1 MMHLANLIT
10 HRFIFAALFVG
21 SAAWAACINPCVA
34 SADQPADAYQSGVR
48 PYIEKYCG
56 ACHGDET
63 AKGDLNLLSTTS
75 SRDVIATFRRWNHA
89 IEFIHSGEMPPEDSP
104 QPSIDES
111 NAAVAAIR
119 AILIAEAEKQAGDPG
134 FVPPR
139 RLSKTE
145 YDLSIRD
152 LTGIDIRPTRD
163 FPPDPAAGEGFDNTG
178 EALGMTPNLLKKY
191 LAAAQSVSDHLVLKT
206 TGIDFAPFPVTSYN
220 ERTKLTEQA
229 IIDFYQSHAI
239 DVGTYVEA
247 AWRYQHRPESERSQ
261 SPMQWCTK
269 PGISGRYLALVV
281 DTLASPA
288 FRSGPLASLGQ
299 SWDALPPPR
308 DATTRP
314 QELVDLIRTIELHR
328 QLLTAPEG
336 ELIRANAGNW
346 PISHLDSRAKTAAAR
361 DRFDPA
367 VLRSE
372 LFARVGR
379 IPQQTNKPDQPN
391 QPDNPDPQLVWHL
404 KIDPLPGANESFVIV
419 SRPLFS
425 RADRP
430 PGNDDE
436 ATRDGVVTLR
446 EALATDPELA
456 AKLQFGKHPLR
467 DETDPDSFVV
477 KAPCDLTIPIPSS
490 ARGDL
495 ADKQLLASF
504 RLDQRSHAD
513 GGASI
518 LSAIGPSAQQLDP
531 AKAQWLVAR
540 DGNLARQIAQP
551 AEAFCNA
558 FPNRFFF
565 VDPGRGL
572 AAGFHL
578 VEGFFRD
585 DLPLVNKALSPQQRD
600 ELDRLWQELDFV
612 TQSAETLLRGFV
624 WFERSEREVLHD
636 QRFDFLRAED
646 PQLVEASM
654 LDRFEKLYLD
664 KLGIKLVGDSLTPQ
678 TPNDQYAMVH
688 GFFERIRQALADYQT
703 RLAQAE
709 PLAMPQLESFA
720 SRAFRRPLTDAD
732 RQSLDALYKRLRTD
746 GVGVEASLRGVLT
759 AILMSPDFLY
769 RFQTTSAGDAVF
781 PINDRDLASRLSYFL
796 WSSLPDAT
804 LLDAAATGKL
814 RSDDELRAQ
823 TRRMLQDPRV
833 ESFAR
838 EFFGQWLR
846 YRDYLDKDP
855 INAEAFAGYDDEL
868 RQAMFDEPTRLI
880 TDLIRTDQPIDRI
893 LDSDTT
899 FVNRRLAAHYGD
911 DITRRYRQQIGGEGS
926 NSQWAKID
934 GLSAAG
940 RGGILGMAV
949 TLTKNSAGERTS
961 PVKRGFWGVHHL
973 LGQHFPPPPADVPE
987 LPKSETAANQTIRE
1001 LLAAHVADAQCAM
1014 CHKHFDGLGLAME
1027 GFDAI
1032 GRRRTADSAGRPIDD
1047 LAPLPGGKNA
1057 RGIPGLIEYIRS
1069 HRRDDF
1075 ANHLCRRFLG
1085 YALGRSVI
1093 LSDQPLLDE
1102 MRRQLDA
1109 NDQRF
1114 SALFETVVLS
1124 PQFRTQRGSDFT
1136 TYQKK
1141 ADR

>member
-1 MMHLANLIT
+1 MKHLSNLT
-10 HRFIFAALFVG
+10 PHRSIVAAIFVG

-34 SADQPADAYQSGVR
+34 TADQPADAYQREVR

-89 IEFIHSGEMPPEDSP
+89 IEFIRNGEMPPEDSP

-111 NAAVAAIR
+111 NAAVTAIR

-229 IIDFYQSHAI
+229 IIDFYQSHQI
-239 DVGTYVEA
+239 DITAYIDA
-247 AWRYQHRPESERSQ
+247 AWRFRHRPQSQASLSTADWAESNRLSVPYLTLVVNALQ
-261 SPMQWCTK
+261 SP
-269 PGISGRYLALVV
+269 
-281 DTLASPA
+281 TL
-288 FRSGPLASLGQ
+288 RSGPLAQLGQ
-299 SWDALPPPR
+299 SWDSLPPPQ

-314 QELVDLIRTIELHR
+314 DGLIDFIRQVDLHR
-328 QLLTAPEG
+328 RLLTAPEG

-346 PISHLDSRAKTAAAR
+346 PISHLDFRAKTAAAR

-367 VLRSE
+367 SLRSQY
-372 LFARVGR
+372 ASRVGR
-379 IPQQTNKPDQPN
+379 IPKPPTNPPADQSAKKPIA
-391 QPDNPDPQLVWHL
+391 WHL
-404 KIDPLPGANESFVIV
+404 KVDTLPTAAETFVIV
-419 SRPLFS
+419 RRPLFS

-430 PGNDDE
+430 PANDDE
-436 ATRDGVVTLR
+436 AKRDD
-446 EALATDPELA
+446 A
-456 AKLQFGKHPLR
+456 QSLR
-467 DETDPDSFVV
+467 DLLASDPDLLAKIPFGQDPTGDQIDPDSFVV
-477 KAPCDLTIPIPSS
+477 RAPFEMAIPIPES
-490 ARGDL
+490 ARLQL
-495 ADKQLLASF
+495 ADKQLLVTFQLAP
-504 RLDQRSHAD
+504 RSSAEGAAYVSSSLGDSDPKPDATSTQLLIAPD
-513 GGASI
+513 G
-518 LSAIGPSAQQLDP
+518 
-531 AKAQWLVAR
+531 K
-540 DGNLARQIAQP
+540 IAQ
-551 AEAFCNA
+551 AISASATELCNA
-558 FPNRFFF
+558 FPNRFFY

-585 DLPLVNKALSPQQRD
+585 DLPLMTKVLSQAERD
-600 ELDRLWQELDFV
+600 ELDRLWRELDFV

-624 WFERSEREVLHD
+624 WFERAEREVLHD
-636 QRFDFLRAED
+636 ARFDFLHAED
-646 PQLVEASM
+646 PHLVESSM
-654 LDRFEKLYLD
+654 LDRFEKTYLD
-664 KLGIKLVGDSLTPQ
+664 KLGVKLVGDSLTPQ
-678 TPNDQYAMVH
+678 TPDEKYAMVH
-688 GFFERIRQALADYQT
+688 GFFERTRQALADYQT

-732 RQSLDALYKRLRTD
+732 RQALQGLYQKLRDD

-759 AILMSPDFLY
+759 AVLMSPDFLY
-769 RFQTTSAGDAVF
+769 RFQTTTAGDAVF

-796 WSSLPDAT
+796 WSSLPDAP
-804 LLDAAATGKL
+804 LLDAAATEKL

-926 NSQWAKID
+926 NLQWAKID

-987 LPKSETAANQTIRE
+987 LPKSETAADQTIRE

-1047 LAPLPGGKNA
+1047 LAPLPDGKNA

-1136 TYQKK
+1136 IYQKK